1 MMVIARYTFVFA
13 FNAYRPGG
21 GEETMRE
28 PISSLRSL
36 WARPGFLVRRLH
48 QISVAIFLDEM
59 AALELTPV
67 QYGALMIVA
76 AKPNIDQSTL
86 AAELGV
92 DRANAGDVL
101 ARMSKAGYVTR
112 TPSANDRRFIQ
123 IKLTAEG
130 TALLRKASA
139 RARKVQ
145 DRLLKP
151 LAPSDRGVFI
161 ALITQIINGNDHLS
175 RAPLR
180 SGQIARAR
188 QVSADAQPKS

>member
-1 MMVIARYTFVFA
+1 
-13 FNAYRPGG
+13 
-21 GEETMRE
+21 MRE

-145 DRLLKP
+145 DQLLKP

>member
-1 MMVIARYTFVFA
+1 
-13 FNAYRPGG
+13 
-21 GEETMRE
+21 
-28 PISSLRSL
+28 
-36 WARPGFLVRRLH
+36 
-48 QISVAIFLDEM
+48 VAIFLDEM
-59 AALELTPV
+59 ATLELTPV

-86 AAELGV
+86 ATELGV

-112 TPSANDRRFIQ
+112 TPSPNDRRFIQ
-123 IKLTAEG
+123 INLTAEG

-139 RARKVQ
+139 RAKKVQ

-151 LAPSDRGVFI
+151 LAPSDRDVFI

-188 QVSADAQPKS
+188 QVSTDA

>member
-1 MMVIARYTFVFA
+1 
-13 FNAYRPGG
+13 
-21 GEETMRE
+21 MRAS
-28 PISSLRSL
+28 ISRLQPL

-76 AKPNIDQSTL
+76 ANPNIDQSTL

-101 ARMSKAGYVTR
+101 ARMSKAGFVTR
-112 TPSANDRRFIQ
+112 TPSSEDRRFIRVN
-123 IKLTAEG
+123 LTTEG
-130 TALLRKASA
+130 TALLRKAGA
-139 RARKVQ
+139 RAKRVQ

-151 LAPSDRGVFI
+151 LAPKDRDVFI
-161 ALITQIINGNDHLS
+161 ALITQIISENDHLS

-180 SGQIARAR
+180 SGKASTR
-188 QVSADAQPKS
+188 QVASNA

>member
-1 MMVIARYTFVFA
+1 
-13 FNAYRPGG
+13 
-21 GEETMRE
+21 MRE

-139 RARKVQ
+139 RAKKVQ

-151 LAPSDRGVFI
+151 LAPSDRDVFI
-161 ALITQIINGNDHLS
+161 ALMTQIINGNDHFEPGAAAQRTDRPRAAGFDRRLALQLS
-175 RAPLR
+175 CFEVGTLSGGLVSSAPE
-180 SGQIARAR
+180 
-188 QVSADAQPKS
+188 

>member
-1 MMVIARYTFVFA
+1 MKSSF
-13 FNAYRPGG
+13 
-21 GEETMRE
+21 
-28 PISSLRSL
+28 SSLESL

-48 QISVAIFLDEM
+48 QISVAIFLDER

-112 TPSANDRRFIQ
+112 TPSANDRRFFQ
-123 IKLTAEG
+123 LKLTAG
-130 TALLRKASA
+130 
-139 RARKVQ
+139 
-145 DRLLKP
+145 
-151 LAPSDRGVFI
+151 
-161 ALITQIINGNDHLS
+161 
-175 RAPLR
+175 
-180 SGQIARAR
+180 
-188 QVSADAQPKS
+188 